1 MSSNSNIPDLET
13 HDQGHQPPLF
23 KPNSYTS
30 QHPGRKLSA
39 THQDVKQQQEKP
51 DTVPNIQPHP
61 EILEK
66 KKEVL
71 QDLAEQKQAVQE
83 AKGFTKVPPDLLGV
97 MLSFSFFFRVGPGI
111 ACFIALHNCSHVSP
125 TNRQVMTRH
134 EYRQ

>member
-30 QHPGRKLSA
+30 QPPGRKLSA
-39 THQDVKQQQEKP
+39 THQDAKQQQEKP
-51 DTVPNIQPHP
+51 DMVPNIQPHP

-83 AKGFTKVPPDLLGV
+83 AKEWVQASLVSLLCTTV
-97 MLSFSFFFRVGPGI
+97 LMYLQQI
-111 ACFIALHNCSHVSP
+111 DK
-125 TNRQVMTRH
+125 
-134 EYRQ
+134 